1 MKYVVILCLLAMP
14 AAAQI
19 ASPDPSHSTTAE
31 LLYGHSSL
39 RGGGH
44 WQSADLALTTLLPQT
59 VGYFF
64 LHASERPEE
73 KGSLA
78 ALAATHDWNSRFFTY
93 AAAAGALQRASF
105 LPTSRFDLELNAK
118 LLQDRRLVASI
129 GGTIARYPTRHRD
142 DVLSIG
148 ATYYAP
154 LIVTYRYFHNTS
166 SPGHVE
172 SHAQLLQIGLERRG
186 RISTYLRHSWGN
198 EAYQLTNLV
207 TPQNVA
213 LSGHTTTFAVRRW
226 ITGRS
231 GFTAEIEQQSK
242 ASDFRRFGG
251 RVGAFYAF

>member
-1 MKYVVILCLLAMP
+1 MKFAAIVCLLAIP

-19 ASPDPSHSTTAE
+19 ASPDPAHPTTAE
-31 LLYGHSSL
+31 LLFGHSSL
-39 RGGGH
+39 RGGGS
-44 WQSADLALTTLLPQT
+44 WESEDLTLTTSRPQT

-64 LHASERPEE
+64 LHGSQRPDEN
-73 KGSLA
+73 GSLA

-93 AAAAGALQRASF
+93 AAAAASLQRASF

-118 LLQDRRLVASI
+118 LLPDRALVASI
-129 GGTIARYPTRHRD
+129 GGTVARYPTRHRD

-154 LIVTYRYFHNTS
+154 LIVTYRFFHNTS
-166 SPGHVE
+166 SPGHVT

-186 RISTYLRHSWGN
+186 RVSMYLRHSWGN

-226 ITGRS
+226 FTSRG
-231 GFTAEIEQQSK
+231 GFTTEIEQQSK

-251 RVGAFYAF
+251 RIGAFYAF